1 MKSIHLKTS
10 IPGPKSQALMQ
21 RRQAAVPRGPYN
33 STPIFAAKAEGAL
46 VTDVDG
52 NIFIDFAGGIGAMNL
67 GHANPQVVQAISEQ
81 AKKFTHTCYHV
92 AAYEPYIALAE
103 KLNELTPGKFAK
115 KTMFANSGA
124 EAIENAIKIARY
136 ATGRP
141 GLICFEHAFHGRT
154 MLAMSLTGKVKP
166 YKYGFGPFLPE
177 TYRIPYP
184 YEYRWHAS
192 SHPIDWEGEY
202 QKIFDELFAGH
213 VAPDKVAALVMEPV
227 LGEGGFIVAPPAAVR
242 TIAKICRE
250 HGIIFIADEVQTGFY
265 RTGKAFAIE
274 WSEVEPDIIIM
285 AKSLASGLPLSA
297 ISGRAELM
305 DAPHEGGLG
314 GTYGGNPIAC
324 AAGLAS
330 LEEMQ
335 RLNLGERAAAIGE
348 YVGRRFSAL
357 AANNPKVGEARGIG
371 AMRALEIVKDKAAKQ
386 PDKEAAQKIQ
396 QLCYQNGLLSLTAG
410 TYSNIIRTLMPL
422 VISTE
427 QLAEGI
433 EVLENVCGIIVKE
446 GY

>member
-1 MKSIHLKTS
+1 MNSIHLQTS

-21 RRQAAVPRGPYN
+21 RRQAAIPRGPYN
-33 STPIFAAKAEGAL
+33 NTPIFAAKAEGAL

-52 NIFIDFAGGIGAMNL
+52 NVFIDFAGGIGAMNL
-67 GHANPQVVQAISEQ
+67 GHANPRVVQAISEQ

-92 AAYEPYIALAE
+92 MAYEPYIALAE
-103 KLNELTPGKFAK
+103 KLNEITPGKFAK

-124 EAIENAIKIARY
+124 EAVENAIKIARY
-136 ATGRP
+136 ATGRS
-141 GLICFEHAFHGRT
+141 GIITFEHAFHGRT

-184 YEYRWHAS
+184 YEYRWHSTAQ
-192 SHPIDWEGEY
+192 PLDWENEY
-202 QKIFDELFAGH
+202 RQIFDELFAGH
-213 VAPDKVAALVMEPV
+213 VAPDKVAALIMEPV

-242 TIAKICRE
+242 AIAKMCRE

-274 WSEVEPDIIIM
+274 WSEVEPDIVIM
-285 AKSLASGLPLSA
+285 AKSIASGLPLSA
-297 ISGRAELM
+297 ITGRAELM

-314 GTYGGNPIAC
+314 GTYGGNPVAC

-335 RLNLGERAAAIGE
+335 RLNLGERAMAIGA
-348 YVGRRFSAL
+348 YVHQRFSSL
-357 AANNPKVGEARGIG
+357 VVKSQKIGEARGIG
-371 AMRALEIVKDKAAKQ
+371 AMRALEIVKNKSTKQ
-386 PDKEAAQKIQ
+386 PDKEATQKIQ
-396 QLCYQNGLLSLTAG
+396 QRCYQNGLLSLTAG

-433 EVLENVCGIIVKE
+433 DVLENVILSLAD
-446 GY
+446 

>member
-1 MKSIHLKTS
+1 MKSIHLQTS

-21 RRQAAVPRGPYN
+21 RRQAAIPRGPYN
-33 STPIFAAKAEGAL
+33 NTPIFAAQAEGAL

-52 NIFIDFAGGIGAMNL
+52 NVFIDFAGGIGAMNL
-67 GHANPQVVQAISEQ
+67 GHANPHVVQAISAQ

-92 AAYEPYIALAE
+92 MAYEPYVALAE
-103 KLNELTPGKFAK
+103 KLNAITPGKFAK

-124 EAIENAIKIARY
+124 EAVENAIKIARY
-136 ATGRP
+136 ATGRS
-141 GLICFEHAFHGRT
+141 GVITFEHAFHGRT

-184 YEYRWHAS
+184 YEYRWHSTAQ
-192 SHPIDWEGEY
+192 PIDWEKEY
-202 QKIFDELFAGH
+202 RQIFDALFAGH
-213 VAPDKVAALVMEPV
+213 VAPDKVAALIMEPV

-242 TIAKICRE
+242 AIAKMCRE

-274 WSEVEPDIIIM
+274 WSEVEPDIVIM
-285 AKSLASGLPLSA
+285 AKSIASGLPLSA
-297 ISGRAELM
+297 ITGRAELM

-314 GTYGGNPIAC
+314 GTYGGNPVAC

-335 RLNLGERAAAIGE
+335 RLNLGERAMAIGA
-348 YVGRRFSAL
+348 YVHHRFLDVTTKSQ
-357 AANNPKVGEARGIG
+357 KVGEARGIG
-371 AMRALEIVKDKAAKQ
+371 AMRALEIVRNKSTKQ
-386 PDKEAAQKIQ
+386 PDKEAAQRIQ
-396 QLCYQNGLLSLTAG
+396 QLCYQKGLLTLTAG

-422 VISTE
+422 IISTE

-433 EVLENVCGIIVKE
+433 DVLENVILSLAD
-446 GY
+446 

>member
-10 IPGPKSQALMQ
+10 IPGPNSQALMQ
-21 RRQAAVPRGPYN
+21 RRQTAIPRGPYN
-33 STPIFAAKAEGAL
+33 NTPIFAAQAEGAL

-52 NIFIDFAGGIGAMNL
+52 NVFIDFAGGIGAMNL
-67 GHANPQVVQAISEQ
+67 GHANPHVVQAISEQ

-92 AAYEPYIALAE
+92 TAYEPYIALAE
-103 KLNELTPGKFAK
+103 KLNEITPGKFAK

-124 EAIENAIKIARY
+124 EAVENAIKIARY

-141 GLICFEHAFHGRT
+141 GIITFEHAFHGRT

-177 TYRIPYP
+177 IYRIPYP
-184 YEYRWHAS
+184 YEYRWHS
-192 SHPIDWEGEY
+192 STPPIDWEKEY
-202 QKIFDELFAGH
+202 RHIFDELFSGH
-213 VAPDKVAALVMEPV
+213 VAPDKVAALIMEPV
-227 LGEGGFIVAPPAAVR
+227 LGEGGFVVAPPAAIR
-242 TIAKICRE
+242 TMAKICRE

-265 RTGKAFAIE
+265 RTGKTFAIE
-274 WSEVEPDIIIM
+274 WSEVEPDIIIL

-297 ISGRAELM
+297 ITGRVELM

-330 LEEMQ
+330 IEEMQ
-335 RLNLGERAAAIGE
+335 KLKLGERAMAIGE
-348 YVGRRFSAL
+348 YVHQRF
-357 AANNPKVGEARGIG
+357 AAFLTKSHQLGDTRGIG
-371 AMRALEIVKDKAAKQ
+371 AMRALEIVKNKTSRH
-386 PDKEAAQKIQ
+386 PDKESAQKIQ
-396 QLCYQNGLLSLTAG
+396 QLCYQNGLLTLTAG

-422 VISTE
+422 VISMD
-427 QLAEGI
+427 QLAEGLDVMEKAI
-433 EVLENVCGIIVKE
+433 LALAD
-446 GY
+446 